1 MAKTE
6 EEILKYCY
14 QYLRNPKVYDFKKF
28 KKTKLY
34 KDMIKEISFMINTS

>member
-6 EEILKYCY
+6 EEILEYCY
-14 QYLRNPKVYDFKKF
+14 QYLISKPKDFKKF

-34 KDMIKEISFMINTS
+34 KDMIKEISFMINTT